1 MQHNSEI
8 NDGLWM
14 QRIYESIKKRLFET
28 TKSHYGRG
36 SGSNPVEVLNF
47 SGFPA
52 QPLEL
57 RSQL

>member
-1 MQHNSEI
+1 MDCGCSEFM
-8 NDGLWM
+8 NEL
-14 QRIYESIKKRLFET
+14 KKRLFET

-36 SGSNPVEVLNF
+36 LGSNPVEVLNF
-47 SGFPA
+47 SGFYA